1 METKIANLLWQTYK
15 YNITT
20 KSVFLYKQNQNLIQ
34 KNYFN
39 YSKMK
44 FQYKNYLLNE
54 CRIANKTSN
63 YF

>member
-44 FQYKNYLLNE
+44 FQYKNYLFNE

>member
-1 METKIANLLWQTYK
+1 METKIANLLWRTYK

-20 KSVFLYKQNQNLIQ
+20 KSVFLYKQ